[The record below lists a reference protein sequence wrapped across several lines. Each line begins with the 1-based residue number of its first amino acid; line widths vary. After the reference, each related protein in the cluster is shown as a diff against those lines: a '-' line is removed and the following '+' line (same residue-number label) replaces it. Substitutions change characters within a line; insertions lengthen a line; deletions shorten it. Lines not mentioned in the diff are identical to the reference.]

1 MTVSDLKT
9 NGISHIERLLQD
21 EEEVVVSVRSKPR
34 YVMMDIVR
42 YDFLRECEIAAACA
56 QTREDMAGGRYRD
69 KSADA
74 HLARINDEFADAL

>member
-42 YDFLRECEIAAACA
+42 YDFLRECSGL
-56 QTREDMAGGRYRD
+56 R
-69 KSADA
+69 ADA
-74 HLARINDEFADAL
+74 RGYGRWPLSG